1 MRAPM
6 NCQLIGRWRIVEADL
21 WDGDYLDLVEPA
33 TMTIRA
39 DGHGEIA
46 FGAVQAGLD
55 LEYSRSA
62 VFFTWAGFDEMDEV
76 AGSGSAELQ
85 DDGSLEIEF
94 AYHLGDEAVLK
105 AVRASSSPACLSCSL
120 SRVRARLFVSAGTE
134 GAGSGVRTA
143 GDRIRRRRLNKLS
156 CAGWIPHDRG
166 SVRGCLDLEASVGLS
181 RLITGLK
188 GSPPRSCLRRRAPL
202 DLLASGSPFPVVG
215 KWLLIR
221 PRVAAVRSGQ
231 SPR

>member
-39 DGHGEIA
+39 DGPGEIA

-105 AVRASSSPACLSCSL
+105 AVRASSSTAC
-120 SRVRARLFVSAGTE
+120 
-134 GAGSGVRTA
+134 
-143 GDRIRRRRLNKLS
+143 
-156 CAGWIPHDRG
+156 
-166 SVRGCLDLEASVGLS
+166 
-181 RLITGLK
+181 
-188 GSPPRSCLRRRAPL
+188 
-202 DLLASGSPFPVVG
+202 
-215 KWLLIR
+215 
-221 PRVAAVRSGQ
+221 
-231 SPR
+231 